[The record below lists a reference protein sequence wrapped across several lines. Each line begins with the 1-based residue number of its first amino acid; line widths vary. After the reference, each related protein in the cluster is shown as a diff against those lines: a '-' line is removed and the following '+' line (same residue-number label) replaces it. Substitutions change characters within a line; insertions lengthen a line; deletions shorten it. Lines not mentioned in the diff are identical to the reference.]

1 MATGDDARLSR
12 RRLLTGTGLALGA
25 AALASTAKAQ
35 EAPAE
40 TTTDPDFHDP
50 DETTAAQ
57 VQSPPLSS
65 EPIPAGTTDWNWVR
79 GQWALDWS
87 LVDLAAMLFASNPR
101 PVRNAIDRHRKGLDA
116 SPVTYLSSRNRPL
129 QNAARAAAG
138 EYFGVKADD
147 VALVES
153 TTSGIGLL

>member
-1 MATGDDARLSR
+1 MFAHYATGLKELLSRAAPEIPAYRLLLRLAAWKACKLARARPVVRVHARSRMRLDARPGEHGIRAGIFLYR
-12 RRLLTGTGLALGA
+12 DGY
-25 AALASTAKAQ
+25 
-35 EAPAE
+35 
-40 TTTDPDFHDP
+40 
-50 DETTAAQ
+50 
-57 VQSPPLSS
+57 
-65 EPIPAGTTDWNWVR
+65 EP
-79 GQWALDWS
+79 S
-87 LVDLAAMLFASNPR
+87 
-101 PVRNAIDRHRKGLDA
+101 VRNAIDRHRKGLDA